1 VLAEDMRAEGWEEIR
16 LYFVMETE
24 FTWFLI
30 NLLLVFLPNNM
41 PVMSLEKTLLSLDRC
56 HNF

>member
-1 VLAEDMRAEGWEEIR
+1 MLAEDMRAEGWEEIR